1 MEKEESEKED
11 EGGIRLADLLT
22 RFTSETSSSSSLASE
37 ARAISLLN
45 RDVCPPVFVL
55 GSDDFEEVK
64 RGRFEEGLCGQSNS
78 SEGNHQHQCGIK

>member
-55 GSDDFEEVK
+55 GSKNV
-64 RGRFEEGLCGQSNS
+64 Q
-78 SEGNHQHQCGIK
+78 

>member
-55 GSDDFEEVK
+55 GTRNVETAPANASLRK
-64 RGRFEEGLCGQSNS
+64 SGRVRSSNARMPMRLFIS
-78 SEGNHQHQCGIK
+78 K